1 MLKRII
7 TSIVALVVFFAI
19 LFAGVVPFQIAIG
32 LVILFILH
40 EVYGAMTKSAA
51 VQGCGYLCSIILMT
65 GMYFHITEIAILA
78 AISGTMVFLVAL
90 HGKVDHREL
99 FSAVFMTFYV
109 TLFTGCIALIRT
121 NIGLAEMGLIFVIA
135 WGSDTAAYFCG
146 TFFGKHKLIPR
157 VSPKKTVEG
166 SVGAVIIAALLCLL
180 YAFIMQKCGTPVG
193 SLKSPVSYGAAAL
206 IGAVCA
212 AASQLGDLTASAVKR
227 DTGIKDYGRIF
238 PGHGGFMDRFDS
250 VIFISPIVYY
260 FMSVIIF

>member
-7 TSIVALVVFFAI
+7 TAIVALIVFFAV
-19 LFAGVVPFQIAIG
+19 LFAGVIPFQIAVG
-32 LVILFILH
+32 LVILFMLH

-51 VQGCGYLCSIILMT
+51 VKGCGFLCSLILMA
-65 GMYFHITEIAILA
+65 GMYFHITEIAVLA
-78 AISGTMVFLVAL
+78 AIAGTMVFLVAL

-99 FSAVFMTFYV
+99 FAAVFMTVYV
-109 TLFTGCIALIRT
+109 TLFTGCIAIIRGKLGIAAT
-121 NIGLAEMGLIFVIA
+121 GVLFIIA

-146 TFFGKHKLIPR
+146 TFLGKHKLIPR

-166 SVGAVIIAALLCLL
+166 SVGAVIIAALLCVL
-180 YAFIMQKCGTPVG
+180 YAFIMQKCGHPLG
-193 SLKSPVSYGAAAL
+193 GLAAKAGYMHFAL
-206 IGAVCA
+206 IGAVCS

-250 VIFISPIVYY
+250 VIFIAPIVYY